1 MYQSWE
7 APLMMV
13 VCHRHLYR
21 NNLFMVKHT
30 LYITYTV
37 VYERLSF
44 LRVVISRKMRQGF
57 VSLVSLEWIQFR
69 PPLYYTVYHTHT
81 I

>member
-1 MYQSWE
+1 
-7 APLMMV
+7 MMV

-30 LYITYTV
+30 LYITYTM

-44 LRVVISRKMRQGF
+44 LRLVISHKMRQGF
-57 VSLVSLEWIQFR
+57 VGLVSLVFQKLRQTFR
-69 PPLYYTVYHTHT
+69 PPLYQ
-81 I
+81 